1 MKGFLK
7 LVGVGFLLNLSIG
20 CVSFEDAALKI
31 DPPVKQLDSTEV
43 SKSSRP
49 VTSKNGGIFYSNKRD
64 LRHFIVSHNNIIL
77 GNNKNSMVLD
87 LNNVGSDWEQVSIK
101 FSPLDF
107 TVAPYIYVKARVD
120 ERSPDSLRLRIDL
133 IDNEGKMTNYV
144 PQERYIRKKPYSKTY
159 KFEFAGNWVQNW
171 PFRADVNPQKISE
184 IRMNFNGGGPNYLG
198 RLYIEEIFASDGKIK
213 NLNPENYIIEGFD
226 EGVSGWW
233 SANNMT
239 LTSEEDGDLNV
250 AKLVLD
256 DVGQSWESFGKRF
269 SEPINL
275 TNTPI
280 LRIKLKADAPGKLR
294 FQLADY
300 KEYSTNA
307 NPPVVEFPKTSEYTN
322 LYFDFRGR
330 FYQSHPTQRTV
341 DSSQIKM
348 LALFVNAPPEPQNF
362 SGTLIIDEIGVLSVS
377 EYEKLKNVK

>member
-1 MKGFLK
+1 
-7 LVGVGFLLNLSIG
+7 
-20 CVSFEDAALKI
+20 
-31 DPPVKQLDSTEV
+31 
-43 SKSSRP
+43 
-49 VTSKNGGIFYSNKRD
+49 
-64 LRHFIVSHNNIIL
+64 
-77 GNNKNSMVLD
+77 MVLD

-144 PQERYIRKKPYSKTY
+144 PQERYIRKKTYSKTY

-280 LRIKLKADAPGKLR
+280 LRIKLKES
-294 FQLADY
+294 LAHCW
-300 KEYSTNA
+300 
-307 NPPVVEFPKTSEYTN
+307 
-322 LYFDFRGR
+322 L
-330 FYQSHPTQRTV
+330 
-341 DSSQIKM
+341 
-348 LALFVNAPPEPQNF
+348 L
-362 SGTLIIDEIGVLSVS
+362 
-377 EYEKLKNVK
+377 